1 MRVHTAAHCVYVLP
15 GTHLTK
21 CLCGKA
27 LQLINSKEGQ
37 QEEDDRRGR
46 EDLDLSLPLEN
57 SNELREERAR
67 QVLHTRFVS
76 LLISAKNNHR
86 YKKPDFDAHK

>member
-1 MRVHTAAHCVYVLP
+1 M
-15 GTHLTK
+15 
-21 CLCGKA
+21 
-27 LQLINSKEGQ
+27 I
-37 QEEDDRRGR
+37 RGE